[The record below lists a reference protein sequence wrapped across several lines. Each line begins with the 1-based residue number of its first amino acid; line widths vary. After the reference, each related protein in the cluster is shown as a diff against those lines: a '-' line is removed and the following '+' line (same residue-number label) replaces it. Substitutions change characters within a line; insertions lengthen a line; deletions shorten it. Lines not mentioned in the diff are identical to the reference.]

1 MLRAYSTHG
10 HYAIKLPQ
18 SSMLNPHNFNGQ
30 SSSRKSIIY
39 IFIYHLCQVFAWHS
53 LLRQDSSLLWPPRC
67 SRLLVANQFS
77 GASIIRIHKKNHK
90 ATTGRISS
98 KNHCMEIEHDHEIF
112 SKNSTFKYNSS
123 EQIQIVVA
131 SLHEMKAKKSLEGVR
146 KKMKMMTEV
155 YGKHQPRRNNRDE
168 V

>member
-1 MLRAYSTHG
+1 
-10 HYAIKLPQ
+10 
-18 SSMLNPHNFNGQ
+18 
-30 SSSRKSIIY
+30 
-39 IFIYHLCQVFAWHS
+39 
-53 LLRQDSSLLWPPRC
+53 
-67 SRLLVANQFS
+67 
-77 GASIIRIHKKNHK
+77 
-90 ATTGRISS
+90 
-98 KNHCMEIEHDHEIF
+98 MEIEHDHEIF